1 MTQADPGSADKF
13 RYWAFISY
21 SHQDKEWGDWLHKA
35 METYRVPRRLVGKP
49 SRDGIV
55 PKRAFP
61 VFRDREELPGS
72 SSLGDNISEAL
83 RASRYLIVICSPRSA
98 VSRWVNQ
105 EIKSYKAMGGEER
118 VLCLIVEGEPNA
130 SAKPEL
136 GLLECF
142 PEAVRFR
149 VNAAGEITNEPT
161 EPIAADARP
170 GKDGKANAKLKLLS
184 GVIGVAYDE
193 LKQRDKQR
201 KIRRRIQMV
210 AASVLI
216 CGLMAGIFGW
226 KEAQRRKE
234 ERASAS
240 KSDLA
245 MALKALDQGNVN
257 QALAWLARS
266 LRIDPENAVARSRL
280 VSLLS
285 QRNWALPA
293 AAPMS
298 HAKAVTAAQ
307 FSPDGKRVATASE
320 DGTICVWDSSSGKP
334 ITEPIAH
341 RRAVMVDFSPDGTR
355 LLSAGQPD
363 ARFWNPATGEQN
375 GPALKHDRA
384 LQMARFAA
392 GGSRVVT
399 ASVDGTARL
408 WDAGDG
414 HSIFEPLPHSGPVM
428 RALIS
433 PDARQVVTATVLQGA
448 RLWDATTGAPLGEEI
463 KLKSIPFSLEYSSD
477 GTQLLCAGN
486 AAEVLTA
493 ATLQPAYPPLAA
505 EGVRAARF
513 SPDGKIIFT
522 ASFDKNGR
530 FWDAAT
536 GQPVLQRLE
545 HNESLVAGAFSR
557 DGERVITGTAQG
569 SAYIW
574 EVKTGRVLSEAFQQN
589 DELVVTEF
597 SPDGTRA
604 LTASKDGNAQIW
616 DATARGL
623 APLSMDADERVL
635 RGEFDASSR
644 QLTTIAKEGAIQVWD
659 VATGKLLRSEK
670 QPALSA
676 ASTSADGTRRGV
688 MDGLIAR
695 IIDTATNKQ
704 ISADLEHPLPLL
716 ALSLN
721 ADGTRVATSC
731 VDKGVRV
738 WDVASGKVLF
748 DAIKHPEL
756 VRTVAF
762 SHDGKRL
769 VTGCFDKAARVWDAE
784 SGRALLEPIWHG
796 AIVDD
801 AQFSSDGARI
811 VTASLNGRAQI
822 WNASTGE
829 LLGEPYQHEGEGVQ
843 FVRLSPDGR
852 WLATSVDKK
861 IFIWDALRLP
871 EKTPPWLADIAE
883 AVGGSKLNSG
893 NLIMRAGVQ
902 WQLQESIRSKVI
914 GKASDPFARWAEWL
928 LQSSDGRTVSPF
940 MEIKR
945 PVPPSSSS
953 PPVPAVTSVA
963 APASISREA
972 SEGLMFVALVQHG
985 IFNVETV
992 KDPALATQSYER
1004 ALPLA
1009 KRRVAAEPQ
1018 NFSAQNELV
1027 TLLNLTGES
1036 YAMQGDAMKALDLSR
1051 EAVQLCE
1058 TLLTS
1063 APGAQPRKLLAQSLS
1078 SLAFCQNM
1086 LKQSGDAIT
1095 SGLRALEVDPA
1106 SVLSKINLATAY
1118 VLTGQYP
1125 LAEPILVEIKDLKTG
1140 TRRSGDVVVELLD
1153 DLKKRGIDHPDAGKV
1168 RELVRA
1174 TGDR

>member
-1 MTQADPGSADKF
+1 MTQADSGSAAKF

-35 METYRVPRRLVGKP
+35 LETYRVPRRLVGKP

-130 SAKPEL
+130 SVKPEL

-193 LKQRDKQR
+193 LKQREKQR

-210 AASVLI
+210 AASVLV

-245 MALKALDQGNVN
+245 MALKALDQGNAN

-266 LRIDPENAVARSRL
+266 LRIDPDNAVARSRL

-293 AAPMS
+293 AAPLT
-298 HAKAVTAAQ
+298 HAKAVTDAQ

-320 DGTICVWDSSSGKP
+320 DGTIRVWDSSSGKP
-334 ITEPIAH
+334 VTQPIAH
-341 RRAVMVDFSPDGTR
+341 RSAATVDFSPDGAR
-355 LLSAGQPD
+355 LLSAGEPD
-363 ARFWNPATGEQN
+363 ARFWNPATGERT
-375 GPALKHDRA
+375 GPALIHDRA
-384 LQMARFAA
+384 LQMARFAT

-399 ASVDGTARL
+399 ASIDGTARL

-414 HSIFEPLPHSGPVM
+414 HSIFEPLPHSVPV
-428 RALIS
+428 RKALVS
-433 PDARQVVTATVLQGA
+433 PDARQVVTATLLGV
-448 RLWDATTGAPLGEEI
+448 RLWDATTGLPLGEEI
-463 KLKSIPFSLEYSSD
+463 KLKSVPFSLEYSPD
-477 GTQLLCAGN
+477 GTQLLCASK

-493 ATLQPAYPPLAA
+493 ATLQPVYPPPAL
-505 EGVRAARF
+505 EGVRAAHF
-513 SPDGKIIFT
+513 SPDGKIIFI
-522 ASFDKNGR
+522 ASADKSGR

-536 GQPVLQRLE
+536 GQPVLQPLE

-569 SAYIW
+569 SAFIW
-574 EVKTGRVLSEAFQQN
+574 EVKTGRVLSEAFQQS
-589 DELVVTEF
+589 DALVVTEF

-604 LTASKDGNAQIW
+604 LTASKDGSAQIW
-616 DATARGL
+616 HATARGL
-623 APLSMDADERVL
+623 APLSMDADEPVL
-635 RGEFDASSR
+635 RGEFDASSQ
-644 QLTTIAKEGAIQVWD
+644 QLTTVAKEGAIQVWD
-659 VATGKLLRSEK
+659 VATGKLVRSER
-670 QPALSA
+670 QPGLSA
-676 ASTSADGTRRGV
+676 ESTSADGKRRGV
-688 MDGLIAR
+688 IDGMIAR
-695 IIDTATNKQ
+695 VIDAATNKQ
-704 ISADLEHPLPLL
+704 ISADLAHPLPLL

-731 VDKGVRV
+731 VDKGVRI

-784 SGRALLEPIWHG
+784 SGRALLEPIGHG
-796 AIVDD
+796 AMVGD
-801 AQFSSDGARI
+801 AQFSTDGARI

-822 WNASTGE
+822 WNAFTGE
-829 LLGEPYQHEGEGVQ
+829 LLGEPYQHEGADVQ
-843 FVRLSPDGR
+843 FARLSPDGR

-883 AVGGSKLNSG
+883 AVGGLKLNTG
-893 NLIMRAGVQ
+893 NLITRAGVQ
-902 WQLQESIRSKVI
+902 WQLQESIRLKVM

-928 LQSSDGRTVSPF
+928 LQSSAGRTLSPF
-940 MEIKR
+940 MEIRR
-945 PVPPSSSS
+945 PVPSSSS
-953 PPVPAVTSVA
+953 SAPVPAVTSAA
-963 APASISREA
+963 APASISREM
-972 SEGLMFVALVQHG
+972 SERLMFVALVQHG
-985 IFNVETV
+985 SFSVETV
-992 KDPALATQSYER
+992 KDPALGAQSYER

-1009 KRRVAAEPQ
+1009 RKRAAAEPQ
-1018 NFSAQNELV
+1018 NFSAYNELA
-1027 TLLNLTGES
+1027 TLLSMTGES
-1036 YAMQGDAMKALDLSR
+1036 YAMQGNEKKALDRSR
-1051 EAVQLCE
+1051 EAIQLSE

-1063 APGAQPRKLLAQSLS
+1063 APEAQPRKLLAQSLS

-1086 LKQSGDAIT
+1086 LKQSGDATT
-1095 SGLRALEVDPA
+1095 SALRALELDPA
-1106 SVLSKINLATAY
+1106 SIWSKINLAMAY

-1125 LAEPILVEIKDLKTG
+1125 LAEPILVEIKDLKLG
-1140 TRRSGDVVVELLD
+1140 TQRSGDVVVELLG
-1153 DLKKRGIDHPDAGKV
+1153 DLKKRGIDHPDAAKV

-1174 TGDR
+1174 TGNR

>member
-1 MTQADPGSADKF
+1 MMQADPGATDRF

-35 METYRVPRRLVGKP
+35 LETYRVPRRLVGKP
-49 SRDGIV
+49 SREGIV

-72 SSLGDNISEAL
+72 SSLGDNISDAL

-105 EIKSYKAMGGEER
+105 EIKSYKAMGREEH

-149 VNAAGEITNEPT
+149 VNAAGEITDEPT

-170 GKDGKANAKLKLLS
+170 GKDGKANAKLKLLA

-201 KIRRRIQMV
+201 KIRRRVQV
-210 AASVLI
+210 AAASVLV

-234 ERASAS
+234 KRASAS
-240 KSDLA
+240 RSDLA
-245 MALKALDQGNVN
+245 MALKALDQGNAN
-257 QALAWLARS
+257 QALAGLARS
-266 LRIDPENAVARSRL
+266 LRLDPDNAVARFRL

-293 AAPMS
+293 GAPMM
-298 HAKAVTAAQ
+298 HAKAVTDAQ

-320 DGTICVWDSSSGKP
+320 DGTIRVWDSSSGKP
-334 ITEPIAH
+334 VTQPIAH
-341 RRAVMVDFSPDGTR
+341 RGAATVDFSPDGTR
-355 LLSAGQPD
+355 LLSAGEPD
-363 ARFWNPATGEQN
+363 ARFWNPTTGEQS

-399 ASVDGTARL
+399 ASWDGTARL

-414 HSIFEPLPHSGPVM
+414 HPIFEPLPHSAPLR
-428 RALIS
+428 RAILS
-433 PDARQVVTATVLQGA
+433 PDARQVVTATVLPGA
-448 RLWDATTGAPLGEEI
+448 RSWDATTGLPLGEEI
-463 KLKSIPFSLEYSSD
+463 KLKSLPFSLEYSPD

-486 AAEVLTA
+486 VVEVLTA

-505 EGVRAARF
+505 EGGRAAHF
-513 SPDGKIIFT
+513 SPDGKIIF
-522 ASFDKNGR
+522 AAVDKSGR

-536 GQPVLQRLE
+536 GQEVLQRLE

-569 SAYIW
+569 STYIW
-574 EVKTGRVLSEAFQQN
+574 EVKTGRVLGEAFQQSDELVETR

-604 LTASKDGNAQIW
+604 LTASKNGSVQIW

-623 APLSMDADERVL
+623 APLSMDADQPVL
-635 RGEFDASSR
+635 RGEFDASSQ
-644 QLTTIAKEGAIQVWD
+644 QLTTVGKEGGIQVWD
-659 VATGKLLRSEK
+659 VATGKLLRSDR
-670 QPALSA
+670 QPKPSA
-676 ASTSADGTRRGV
+676 ASTSADGKRRGV
-688 MDGLIAR
+688 MDGGMIAR
-695 IIDTATNKQ
+695 VFDAGTNNQ
-704 ISADLEHPLPLL
+704 ISADLVHPLPLL

-721 ADGTRVATSC
+721 ADGTRAATSC
-731 VDKGVRV
+731 VDNGVRV

-748 DAIKHPEL
+748 DAIKHPEFVL
-756 VRTVAF
+756 AVAF

-769 VTGCFDKAARVWDAE
+769 VTGCQDKAARVWDTE

-796 AIVDD
+796 DIVRD

-822 WNASTGE
+822 WNAFSGE
-829 LLGEPYQHEGEGVQ
+829 LLGEPYQHEGADVQ
-843 FVRLSPDGR
+843 FARLSPDGR
-852 WLATSVDKK
+852 WLATSVDNK

-871 EKTPPWLADIAE
+871 QKTPPWLADLAE
-883 AVGGSKLNSG
+883 AVGGSKLNTG
-893 NLIMRAGVQ
+893 NLITRAGVQ
-902 WQLQESIRSKVI
+902 WQLQESIRAKVT
-914 GKASDPFARWAEWL
+914 GKGSDPFARWAEWL
-928 LQSSDGRTVSPF
+928 LQSSDGRTLSPF

-953 PPVPAVTSVA
+953 APVPAVSSAA
-963 APASISREA
+963 APASFR
-972 SEGLMFVALVQHG
+972 G
-985 IFNVETV
+985 
-992 KDPALATQSYER
+992 
-1004 ALPLA
+1004 
-1009 KRRVAAEPQ
+1009 RRV
-1018 NFSAQNELV
+1018 N
-1027 TLLNLTGES
+1027 G
-1036 YAMQGDAMKALDLSR
+1036 
-1051 EAVQLCE
+1051 
-1058 TLLTS
+1058 
-1063 APGAQPRKLLAQSLS
+1063 
-1078 SLAFCQNM
+1078 
-1086 LKQSGDAIT
+1086 
-1095 SGLRALEVDPA
+1095 
-1106 SVLSKINLATAY
+1106 
-1118 VLTGQYP
+1118 
-1125 LAEPILVEIKDLKTG
+1125 
-1140 TRRSGDVVVELLD
+1140 
-1153 DLKKRGIDHPDAGKV
+1153 
-1168 RELVRA
+1168 
-1174 TGDR
+1174 